1 MKVPKEK
8 VKTQKEIYKGSK
20 RKRKLPR
27 HKSRKNEREALV
39 NNDQQIIKA
48 SLSAVKKAIG

>member
-20 RKRKLPR
+20 KKRKLPR

-48 SLSAVKKAIG
+48 SLSAVKKAMG